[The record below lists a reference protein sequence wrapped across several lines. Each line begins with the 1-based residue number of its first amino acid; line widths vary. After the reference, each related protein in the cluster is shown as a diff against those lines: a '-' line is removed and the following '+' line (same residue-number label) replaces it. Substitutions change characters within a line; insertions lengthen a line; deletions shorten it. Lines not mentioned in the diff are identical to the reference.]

1 MSMRIRT
8 IVAVLCG
15 TMLGLSAGMVSGVL
29 ADREP
34 NTDELLPTD
43 QARLF
48 AEVLDRVRSDY
59 VDAVS
64 YEQLVEAAIRGMVAD
79 LDPHSSFLNS
89 EEWQEIQISTRGN
102 YTGVGLE
109 VSMEGGIV
117 TVVAP
122 IDDTPAHKAGIRS
135 GDIIISV
142 DGIAVDS
149 TNLND
154 TVSRM
159 RGAPG
164 TDVEVTIRRESE
176 TVPATYVH
184 VLQRARIHV
193 QSVKAQMLE
202 PGLGYLRVSQFSEST
217 GPDLNAAIRRLE
229 KENGGDLDGLVLDLR
244 NNPGGILD
252 GAVEVSDAFLESGI
266 IVSADGRTA
275 DATFIEEARPGDI
288 INGADIIVL
297 VNGGTASASEIV
309 AGALQDHRRATI
321 VGSQTFGKGS
331 VQTVMPLSDGQAI
344 KLTTSRYYTP
354 SGDSI
359 HQLGITPDVEFD
371 EPAALVSGEG
381 VAPEAGI
388 AHDPAVLQGLGML
401 KDKRIRHSLVE

>member
-15 TMLGLSAGMVSGVL
+15 MLLGLSLGMVSGVL
-29 ADREP
+29 ADREAH
-34 NTDELLPTD
+34 TDELLPAD
-43 QARLF
+43 EARLF
-48 AEVLDRVRSDY
+48 AEVLDRVRRDY

-64 YEQLVEAAIRGMVAD
+64 YGQLVEAAIRGMVAD

-89 EEWQEIQISTRGN
+89 EEWYEIQISTRGN
-102 YTGVGLE
+102 YSGVGLE
-109 VSMEGGIV
+109 VSMEDGIV

-142 DGIAVDS
+142 DGEAVDG

-159 RGAPG
+159 RGTPG
-164 TDVEVTIRRESE
+164 TEVQVTVRRESE
-176 TVPATYVH
+176 TVPLTYV
-184 VLQRARIHV
+184 LKRARIRV
-193 QSVKAQMLE
+193 QSVKAEMLE
-202 PGLGYLRVSQFSEST
+202 PGIGYLRISQFSEST
-217 GPDLNAAIRRLE
+217 GPDLEAAIMELE
-229 KENGGDLDGLVLDLR
+229 TENGGHLDGLVLDLR

-252 GAVEVSDAFLESGI
+252 GAVEVSDAFLESGM
-266 IVSADGRTA
+266 IVSADGRTS
-275 DATFIEEARPGDI
+275 DATFIEEATPGDVTH
-288 INGADIIVL
+288 GAEIIVL

-371 EPAALVSGEG
+371 EPAALVSGED

-388 AHDPAVLQGLGML
+388 AHDPAVMQGLDML
-401 KDKRIRHSLVE
+401 KDTRIRHSLVE

>member
-15 TMLGLSAGMVSGVL
+15 TLLGLSVGMVSGVL
-29 ADREP
+29 ADRDA
-34 NTDELLPTD
+34 NTDELLPAD
-43 QARLF
+43 EARLF
-48 AEVLDRVRSDY
+48 AEVLDRVRNDY

-64 YEQLVEAAIRGMVAD
+64 YGQLVEAAIRGMVAD

-89 EEWQEIQISTRGN
+89 EEWYEIQISTRGN

-109 VSMEGGIV
+109 VSMQDGIV

-122 IDDTPAHKAGIRS
+122 IDDTPAHRAGIRS

-142 DGIAVDS
+142 DGEAVDG

-159 RGAPG
+159 RGTPG
-164 TDVEVTIRRESE
+164 TEVQVTVRRESE
-176 TVPATYVH
+176 TVPSTYV
-184 VLQRARIHV
+184 LKRARIRV
-193 QSVKAQMLE
+193 QSVKAEMLE
-202 PGLGYLRVSQFSEST
+202 PGIGYLRISQFSEST
-217 GPDLNAAIRRLE
+217 GPDLEAAIMELE
-229 KENGGDLDGLVLDLR
+229 TENGGHLDGLVLDLR

-252 GAVEVSDAFLESGI
+252 GAVEVSDAFLESGM
-266 IVSADGRTA
+266 IVSADGRTS
-275 DATFIEEARPGDI
+275 DATFIEEATPGDVTH
-288 INGADIIVL
+288 GAEIIVL

-371 EPAALVSGEG
+371 EPAALVSGED

-388 AHDPAVLQGLGML
+388 AHDPAVMQGLDML
-401 KDKRIRHSLVE
+401 KDTRIRHSLVE